1 LSQLRVQTKFAYGVG
16 QVGEQVKNQGFNLFL
31 FFYFTSVLGLSGS
44 LAGTAILIA
53 LVFDAVTDPLAG
65 SLSDNWKSP
74 RGRRHPFM
82 YASAAPLGVAY
93 VILFLPPPGLGQIG
107 LFAWLTVF
115 AILVR
120 GAMTL
125 YHVPHLAMGAEL
137 SDDYHERTSIVA
149 WRTMLAVV
157 GGGATTVLAYQFFFP
172 STAEL
177 ENGLLDPAGYPGY
190 ALFAA
195 GIMFVTIWY
204 SAWGTR
210 DQIPRLPRAPE
221 HPEPFSVRRIVVEFA
236 SAWQNVSFRSLFIGF
251 TLYGVFFGILA
262 TLGTHVNVYF
272 WEFSTE
278 QLRFLVLPAVLG
290 FLLGAGLVGPLH
302 RRFDKMPTL
311 IAGAIASAF
320 VGNSVIVLRLLGWF
334 PENGSPLL
342 LPIIFFVL
350 LVNLTIA
357 ATSFVSAGSMMAD
370 VAEQHVL
377 HTGKAQQGIF
387 FSATS
392 FTGKLASGFGHFVA
406 GVGLDWIAFPL
417 QANPSEV
424 GPGAIRDLGL
434 LNLYAV
440 GVTLFAIWA
449 FRWYEIDRDV
459 QAETRRALA
468 ARGLN
473 GDTAHSVVEDVAA
486 GEDVMGEVS

>member
-1 LSQLRVQTKFAYGVG
+1 MSRLSLRTKFAYGVG
-16 QVGEQVKNQGFNLFL
+16 QVGEQVKNQGFNAFL

-65 SLSDNWKSP
+65 SLSDNWRSP

-82 YASAAPLGVAY
+82 YASALPLGATY
-93 VILFLPPPGLGQIG
+93 VFLFLPPEGLGQTG
-107 LFAWLTVF
+107 LFLWLTVF
-115 AILVR
+115 AVLVR

-137 SDDYHERTSIVA
+137 SDDYEERTSIVA

-157 GGGATTVLAYQFFFP
+157 GGGATTILAYQLFFP
-172 STAEL
+172 SSSEF
-177 ENGLLDPAGYPGY
+177 ENGLLNPAGYPGY
-190 ALFAA
+190 AIFAGA
-195 GIMFVTIWY
+195 IMFVTIWY

-221 HPEPFSVRRIVVEFA
+221 RPEPFSVGRIGAEFA
-236 SAWQNVSFRSLFIGF
+236 SAWRNRSFRALFLGF
-251 TLYGVFFGILA
+251 TLYGIFFGILA
-262 TLGTHVNVYF
+262 TLGTHINVYF

-278 QLRFLVLPAVLG
+278 QLRFLVLPTVLG

-302 RRFDKMPTL
+302 KRFDKLPTL
-311 IAGAIASAF
+311 MVGCVASAV
-320 VGNSVIVLRLLGWF
+320 VGNTPIVLRLIGAF
-334 PENGSPLL
+334 PENGSPWL
-342 LPIIFFVL
+342 LPIIFVAL

-370 VAEQHVL
+370 VAEEHVL
-377 HTGKAQQGIF
+377 NTGKSQQGIF

-392 FTGKLASGFGHFVA
+392 FTGKLASGFGHFAA

-417 QANPSEV
+417 QAEPSEIS
-424 GPGAIRDLGL
+424 ADHIRDLGL
-434 LNLYAV
+434 LSLSAV
-440 GVTLFAIWA
+440 AITLVAIWV
-449 FRWYEIDRDV
+449 FRHYRIDRAT
-459 QAETRRALA
+459 QAATRAALARRALD
-468 ARGLN
+468 
-473 GDTAHSVVEDVAA
+473 GDGHPLAEDVAA
-486 GEDVMGEVS
+486 GEDALGELVQ

>member
-1 LSQLRVQTKFAYGVG
+1 VSKLSIGTKFAYGLG
-16 QVGEQVKNQGFNLFL
+16 QVGEQVKNQGFNAFL
-31 FFYFTSVLGLSGS
+31 FFFFTQVLGLSGS

-82 YASAAPLGVAY
+82 YASAVPLAVTY
-93 VILFLPPPGLGQIG
+93 VLLFLPPAGLGQMG

-120 GAMTL
+120 AAMTL

-137 SDDYHERTSIVA
+137 SDDYQERTSVVA

-157 GGGATTVLAYQFFFP
+157 GGAGTTLAAYQLFFP
-172 STAEL
+172 ETPDFERGML
-177 ENGLLDPAGYPGY
+177 NPAGYPGY
-190 ALFAA
+190 AVFAA
-195 GIMFVTIWY
+195 LIMFVTIWY

-210 DQIPRLPRAPE
+210 HEISHMPKAPE
-221 HPEPFSVRRIVVEFA
+221 NPEPFSVGRIAREFA
-236 SAWQNVSFRSLFIGF
+236 SAWKNVSFRSLFIGF
-251 TLYGVFFGILA
+251 TMYGIFFGVLSTLA
-262 TLGTHVNVYF
+262 THLNLYF
-272 WEFSTE
+272 WGFDTSHL
-278 QLRFLVLPAVLG
+278 QILILPTVLG
-290 FLLGAGLVGPLH
+290 FVLGAAVVGKLH
-302 RRFDKMPTL
+302 ERFDKMPTL
-311 IAGAIASAF
+311 LFGCVSSAII
-320 VGNSVIVLRLLGWF
+320 GNSAVVLRLLGLF

-342 LPIIFFVL
+342 LPIIFCL
-350 LVNLTIA
+350 LIVNLSIA

-377 HTGKAQQGIF
+377 RTGKAQQGIF

-392 FTGKLASGFGHFVA
+392 FTGKLASGLGHFVA

-417 QANPSEV
+417 QASPSEV
-424 GPGAIRDLGL
+424 GADAIRDLGL

-440 GVTLFAIWA
+440 SITLIAIWV
-449 FRWYEIDRDV
+449 FRYYKIDRDV
-459 QAETRRALA
+459 QLETRNALRE
-468 ARGLN
+468 RGLD
-473 GDTAHSVVEDVAA
+473 GEGHSTAEDAAA
-486 GEDVMGEVS
+486 GEDVLGELR